1 MSSQQFSSPASSAGQ
16 VSRRTFVK
24 GLAVG
29 VAAAGLGLWRA
40 PALAQGNPPVAWTT
54 LSGTE
59 FDLGIGETPMN
70 FTGSPRVAFTVNG
83 SVPNDMYDVPPWRI
97 STKGNILSIAPLL
110 SSFDV
115 RPTMRL
121 FDIVLPIT
129 VFHSPMPDLMFSR
142 SV

>member
-1 MSSQQFSSPASSAGQ
+1 MLWGQQLQNTFSDSYRCVVAPN
-16 VSRRTFVK
+16 VSVCCVLYFVK
-24 GLAVG
+24 
-29 VAAAGLGLWRA
+29 
-40 PALAQGNPPVAWTT
+40 
-54 LSGTE
+54 LSWSWNV
-59 FDLGIGETPMN
+59 LYR
-70 FTGSPRVAFTVNG
+70 SSLFTVNG

-97 STKGNILSIAPLL
+97 STKGNSLSIAPRL

-121 FDIVLPIT
+121 FDIVLPMT